1 MKEKYDSLFYWFEDN
16 LFENDGDYSR
26 STNLI
31 FSFIDFINDKKYNKL
46 IANKL
51 GISPNDKKSLK
62 KAKNDMIGGCQKWL
76 KN

>member
-16 LFENDGDYSR
+16 LFEDDGDYSR

-51 GISPNDKKSLK
+51 GINPNDKKALK
-62 KAKNDMIGGCQKWL
+62 KAQNDMIGGCQKWL
-76 KN
+76 KK